1 MNKERLKSHRASPD
15 MLQAV
20 RQALG
25 AAWQLGQIYAIEAD
39 RDLPRNHKEADE
51 AYKKFKQI
59 FVNAEALV
67 SEPAQDRL
75 EETVALLNEAADE
88 LAYLHRE
95 WMMSMAPLS
104 HGFARITRLLQ
115 KIEAHTGHVAES
127 PYPPN
132 PY

>member
-1 MNKERLKSHRASPD
+1 MSKEHLKSHRATSD
-15 MLQAV
+15 IVQAV

-25 AAWQLGQIYAIEAD
+25 AAWRLGQIYAIEAD

-75 EETVALLNEAADE
+75 EETVVTG
-88 LAYLHRE
+88 LAPAKEVNHE
-95 WMMSMAPLS
+95 
-104 HGFARITRLLQ
+104 
-115 KIEAHTGHVAES
+115 
-127 PYPPN
+127 
-132 PY
+132 

>member
-25 AAWQLGQIYAIEAD
+25 AAWKLGQIYAIEAD

-59 FVNAEALV
+59 FVNTEALV
-67 SEPAQDRL
+67 SEPAQDRV
-75 EETVALLNEAADE
+75 EETVVLLNEAADE

-95 WMMSMAPLS
+95 WMSMTPLS

-115 KIEAHTGHVAES
+115 KIEAHTGHVTES
-127 PYPPN
+127 PYPSP
-132 PY
+132 P